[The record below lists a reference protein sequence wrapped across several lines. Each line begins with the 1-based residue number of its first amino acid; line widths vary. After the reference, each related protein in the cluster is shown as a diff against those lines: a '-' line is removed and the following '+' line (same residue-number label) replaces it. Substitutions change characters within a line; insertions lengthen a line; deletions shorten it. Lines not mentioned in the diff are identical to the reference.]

1 MSPRYPLV
9 QAVAAKLHTVHP
21 VILLAPIAIGSWMA
35 APTFAMSDTNTA
47 NLPAPIQTAA
57 NAVRP
62 LLSGGKASDTDST
75 SNSSAGAST
84 IRPVVIPSPSV
95 VIPGGGPSGGMSSG
109 GAGGGNLGGG
119 MSHFGA
125 GSAISPRPALPLPQ
139 DKLSSTGTL
148 NLSPPAHTSPPP
160 VPHPVAP
167 PVARIPPITPPII
180 IAPTRPPVARP
191 PVIVVPPFRVQ
202 PFPVGRPIVGRPF
215 VGGGGFARHH

>member
-9 QAVAAKLHTVHP
+9 HAVAAKLHTVHP
-21 VILLAPIAIGSWMA
+21 AILLAPVAIGSWMGA
-35 APTFAMSDTNTA
+35 STFAMSDTATA

-75 SNSSAGAST
+75 SNSGTGGST
-84 IRPVVIPSPSV
+84 IRPAVIPSPMV

-109 GAGGGNLGGG
+109 GAGGGNFGGG

-125 GSAISPRPALPLPQ
+125 GNAISPRPALPLPQ
-139 DKLSSTGTL
+139 DKLSSTGTP

-167 PVARIPPITPPII
+167 LVARTTPVNRPAVVVPSPPLI
-180 IAPTRPPVARP
+180 ARP
-191 PVIVVPPFRVQ
+191 PVLLVPRFRMQ
-202 PFPVGRPIVGRPF
+202 PFPFGRPMVGHPF
-215 VGGGGFARHH
+215 VGGGFARRR